1 MSGSA
6 DEFSSAKRYD
16 ETGPLIPEWAAKAY
30 LIVSIFAALAYLVL
44 SQMMGAGVQLA
55 LVKVTG
61 IVLLAGYAF
70 FSKSPLL
77 GLALLLSAGG
87 DFSLDLSPPQL
98 EAGIVFFG
106 AAHLVYLA
114 IFAGFIMK
122 DGWRKDGLV
131 LALALIA
138 YGVAMFVWLN
148 PGMGALLVPASAY
161 LGIILLMVIAAALV
175 KGPRLILLGALL
187 FLISDSMIAARLF
200 RETLV
205 FDGLDWGGVA
215 VWITY
220 FGAQLCLAIGI
231 VRRKAASE
239 AAG

>member
-1 MSGSA
+1 MSSNS
-6 DEFSSAKRYD
+6 DEFSSAKRYQ
-16 ETGPLIPEWAAKAY
+16 EAGPLIPEWAGPAY
-30 LIVSIFAALAYLVL
+30 LIVSIFAALVYLLL

-55 LVKVTG
+55 LVKISG

-70 FSKSPLL
+70 FSRSPLL

-98 EAGIVFFG
+98 EAGIGFFG

-114 IFAGFIMK
+114 IFAGFIVK
-122 DGWRKDGLV
+122 DGWRKDGLI
-131 LALALIA
+131 LAFALIA
-138 YGVAMFVWLN
+138 YGVAMFVWVS
-148 PGMGALLVPASAY
+148 PGMGALLVPATTY

-175 KGPRLILLGALL
+175 KGPRLILAGALL

-205 FDGLDWGGVA
+205 FEGLDWGGVA

-220 FGAQLCLAIGI
+220 FGAQLALAAGI
-231 VRRKAASE
+231 VRRKAAMA